1 MNTPT
6 AEYPTSEQMAEE
18 LMLNGWE
25 QKRRG
30 LWVAPNGAYYLGPF
44 QAWKAMKGIL
54 LREGPFG
61 DARS

>member
-6 AEYPTSEQMAEE
+6 AEYPAGEQMAEE

-44 QAWKAMKGIL
+44 SGV
-54 LREGPFG
+54 EGNER
-61 DARS
+61 DLAS